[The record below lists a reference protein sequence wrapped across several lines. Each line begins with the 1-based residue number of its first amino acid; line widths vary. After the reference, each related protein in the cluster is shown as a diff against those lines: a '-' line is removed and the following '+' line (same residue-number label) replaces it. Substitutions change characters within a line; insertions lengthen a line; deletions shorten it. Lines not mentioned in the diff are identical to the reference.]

1 MTKQKVIRT
10 RMMKMMIRRRRRMAQ
25 NEAVNQKRIQGNM
38 VRKLEKDMEKRKNQ
52 EQRQKT
58 IMTSTMAQMEK
69 EGVKNKNIPKKKI
82 SF

>member
-25 NEAVNQKRIQGNM
+25 NKAVNQKRIQGNM

-52 EQRQKT
+52 DQRQKT
-58 IMTSTMAQMEK
+58 ITTSTMAQMEK

-82 SF
+82 NF